1 MIIIASICLFAFL
14 RLVKT
19 QLIIGGSYGDI
30 GGVLYGRYVQY
41 IVLFFIVISQM
52 GFVCSYFV
60 FISGNLVNIVDVL
73 SHCAAQID
81 QKYYIWFPLVFIM
94 PLVLIRHIAKLS
106 FTAIIADVFILF
118 GLISCLYFTSHELR
132 NFGIGPE
139 VKAVNP
145 ANFALMIGTAT
156 FSFEGIG
163 LGNLNSNKKRF
174 DHLY

>member
-14 RLVKT
+14 RLVNT

-30 GGVLYGRYVQY
+30 GGVLYGKYVQY
-41 IVLFFIVISQM
+41 FVLFFIVLSQM

-60 FISGNLVNIVDVL
+60 FISGNLVNVVEVL
-73 SHCAAQID
+73 SHCAVQID
-81 QKYYIWFPLVFIM
+81 QKYYIWFPLILIM

-118 GLISCLYFTSHELR
+118 GLISCLYFTSRELR

-139 VKAVNP
+139 VKAVNS

-163 LGNLNSNKKRF
+163 LGKFKK
-174 DHLY
+174 

>member
-1 MIIIASICLFAFL
+1 MIMIAGICLFAFL

-30 GGVLYGRYVQY
+30 GGALYGKYVQY
-41 IVLFFIVISQM
+41 IVLFFIIISQM

-73 SHCAAQID
+73 SHCGAQID
-81 QKYYIWFPLVFIM
+81 QKHYIWFPLVVIM
-94 PLVLIRHIAKLS
+94 PLVLIRHIARLS
-106 FTAIIADVFILF
+106 FTAIIADIFILF
-118 GLISCLYFTSHELR
+118 GLISCLYFTSYELR
-132 NFGIGPE
+132 NYGIGPE

-163 LGNLNSNKKRF
+163 LGN
-174 DHLY
+174 